1 MREIGLGMEML
12 LDYAEDIASRHMQ
25 FIGSLAEVAERGEL
39 VGDLVRSTVRRCLIG
54 MQAAGAE
61 PEDARRI
68 LDTLIAEHI
77 AQLDA
82 GQEKARWILVAVRHH
97 MEFLLFLEEHHDGAL
112 EHCHAPGQASG
123 LH

>member
-1 MREIGLGMEML
+1 MEML

-97 MEFLLFLEEHHDGAL
+97 MEFLLFLEEHSEPVQ
-112 EHCHAPGQASG
+112 EHCRAPGQASG